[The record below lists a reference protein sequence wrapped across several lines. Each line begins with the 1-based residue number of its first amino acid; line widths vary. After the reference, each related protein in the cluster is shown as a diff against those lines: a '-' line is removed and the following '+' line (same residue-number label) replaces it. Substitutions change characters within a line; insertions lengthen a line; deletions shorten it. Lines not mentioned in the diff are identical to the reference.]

1 MRFTFRFEA
10 LLTYRAHLKE
20 RAEVA
25 LGRARQSLRTAQEGF
40 KALQT
45 RQRESFC
52 DFSSLLKGRAE
63 SERLRSYV
71 EFLNALQG
79 RIEIQAREVEK
90 RQQQVRVHMKDV
102 VERTKQYRI
111 IEKLKEKE
119 YETWRHEQNLL
130 EQKALDESAAMR
142 HGRVFL

>member
-1 MRFTFRFEA
+1 MRFVFRFEA

-25 LGRARQSLRTAQEGF
+25 LGRARQRLRMAQQDLQ
-40 KALQT
+40 ALQAKH
-45 RQRESFC
+45 RESFC

-63 SERLRSYV
+63 SERLKSYI
-71 EFLNALQG
+71 EFLNALQR
-79 RIEIQAREVEK
+79 RIESQAQQVDR
-90 RQQQVRVHMKDV
+90 RQQQVREHVKDV
-102 VERTKQYRI
+102 VNRTKEYRV

-119 YETWRHEQNLL
+119 YETWRHEQHLL

-142 HGRVFL
+142 HGRAFL